1 MAETPGT
8 WLIERG
14 IGETRAA
21 LVCNESI
28 IAARLAW
35 PGELAAGAVV
45 EGALASRASGSAR
58 GTVRLDSGEE
68 VLIDRLPKSA
78 SEGASIRIAIHR
90 ARIDEGSR
98 SKRAQGRP
106 TGERL
111 RPAPTLEERLKGE
124 GHEVRIVRRFPV
136 AGWSELIAEAFERQV
151 TFDGGAL
158 HLSPTPAMTLIDIDG
173 TLPPRAL
180 ALAAVPAIAASL
192 RRFDIGGSIGI
203 DFPTLQDKAD
213 RRAVDAALGQAL
225 QGFAH
230 ERTAMNGFGFVQ
242 IVARM
247 EGPSILH
254 RVTRHRLAAA
264 ARLLLRRAEHV
275 ADPGAILLTV
285 HPALQAKLKPEWIDE
300 LARRTGREI
309 RIQPDPALAPQ
320 AGMSQAVPL

>member
-1 MAETPGT
+1 MPE
-8 WLIERG
+8 WLVERG

-21 LVCNESI
+21 LVQDDRI
-28 IAARLAW
+28 IAAKLAW

-45 EGALASRASGSAR
+45 EGVLASRASGSAR

-68 VLIDRLPKSA
+68 VLVDRLPRSA
-78 SEGASIRIAIHR
+78 SEGAPIRIAIHR
-90 ARIDEGSR
+90 ARIDEGAR

-106 TGERL
+106 TDESL
-111 RPAPTLEERLKGE
+111 RPAPSLEDRLKRE
-124 GHEVRIVRRFPV
+124 GHDVRVVPRFP
-136 AGWSELIAEAFERQV
+136 GWSELIAEAFERQV
-151 TFDGGAL
+151 GFDGGTL

-192 RRFDIGGSIGI
+192 MRLDIGGSIGI

-213 RRAVDAALGQAL
+213 RRAVDAALEQAL
-225 QGFAH
+225 EGFAH

-242 IVARM
+242 IVARL

-264 ARLLLRRAEHV
+264 ARLLLRQAEQV
-275 ADPGAILLTV
+275 GDPGAILLTV
-285 HPALQAKLKPEWIDE
+285 HPALQAQLKPEWIDE
-300 LARRTGREI
+300 LTRRTGRAI
-309 RIQPDPALAPQ
+309 RIQADTALAPE

>member
-1 MAETPGT
+1 MAD

-21 LVCNESI
+21 LVDNDSI
-28 IAARLAW
+28 IAARIAW

-45 EGALASRASGSAR
+45 EGVLASRASGSAR

-68 VLIDRLPKSA
+68 VLVDRLPKSA
-78 SEGASIRIAIHR
+78 SEGASIRILIHR
-90 ARIDEGSR
+90 ARIDEGTR

-106 TGERL
+106 TDERL
-111 RPAPTLEERLKGE
+111 RPAPALEERLKGE

-136 AGWSELIAEAFERQV
+136 PGWSELMAEAFEGQV
-151 TFDGGAL
+151 TFAGGTL
-158 HLSPTPAMTLIDIDG
+158 HFSPTPAMTLIDIDG

-180 ALAAVPAIAASL
+180 ALAAVPATAASL
-192 RRFDIGGSIGI
+192 MRLDIGGSIGI

-213 RRAVDAALGQAL
+213 RRAVDTALEQAL

-264 ARLLLRRAEHV
+264 ARLLLRQAEQV

-285 HPALQAKLKPEWIDE
+285 HPALQAQLKPEWIDE

-309 RIQPDPALAPQ
+309 RIQTDPALAPHI
-320 AGMSQAVPL
+320 GMAQAVPL